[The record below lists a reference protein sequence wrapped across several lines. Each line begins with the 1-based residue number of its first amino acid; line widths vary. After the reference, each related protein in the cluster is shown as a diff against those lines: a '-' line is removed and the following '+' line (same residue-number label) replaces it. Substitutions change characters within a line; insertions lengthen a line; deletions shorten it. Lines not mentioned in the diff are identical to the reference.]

1 MRRTGDEMLHILWL
15 ILRLILILLGIVLGL
30 VLLVLLLVLFCPV
43 CYQASASKEPETE
56 PKDSRLVACVSWLF
70 HGVSLKVVMDHGKLE
85 KSVRIIGIP
94 VDKIRNRRVNAAKT
108 RKRRKEETSDSSE
121 EHSLEIPE
129 QQMNVSQD
137 AEPETEPE
145 TMPEELPEA
154 ESETM
159 PEEIPE
165 AETELSQKPLKDA
178 SKASPSDTEE
188 VSKKPSRVRRA
199 AEKIL
204 GFPAEIIRRIRRLIT
219 SVREK
224 TGQCRSSAEKMRS
237 KKEWWKNFLSSEKTK
252 KALSLVWS
260 DGKAL
265 IRHVFPRKLSGNVR
279 FDSEDPA
286 VTGAVLALLGMTIPM
301 HKNCIKVTPLF
312 ENENYLAGHIRL
324 KGRFYGI
331 VFLWTFLEIYFNNN
345 VKYVIRRWRH
355 KEVS

>member
-1 MRRTGDEMLHILWL
+1 MRTGDEMLHILWL
-15 ILRLILILLGIVLGL
+15 IFRFILLLLGIVLGL

-56 PKDSRLVACVSWLF
+56 LKDARLAAGVSWLF
-70 HGVSLKVVMDHGKLE
+70 HGVSLKIIMDHGKLQ

-94 VDKIRNRRVNAAKT
+94 VDKIRNRWVNAAKT
-108 RKRRKEETSDSSE
+108 GKKRTEETSDSSE
-121 EHSLEIPE
+121 ELSMEIPE
-129 QQMNVSQD
+129 QQINVSQE
-137 AEPETEPE
+137 AEPETIPE
-145 TMPEELPEA
+145 SEAESMQEEEQELPE
-154 ESETM
+154 
-159 PEEIPE
+159 
-165 AETELSQKPLKDA
+165 KPLQDA
-178 SKASPSDTEE
+178 AKASVSDTEAI
-188 VSKKPSRVRRA
+188 SKRPSGVRRA

-204 GFPAEIIRRIRRLIT
+204 GFPAEIIRRIRGLLT

-224 TGQCRSSAEKMRS
+224 IGRCRSSAERIHS
-237 KKEWWKNFLSSEKTK
+237 RKEWWKNFLSNEKTK

-265 IRHVFPRKLSGNVR
+265 IRHVFPRKLSGDVR

-301 HKNCIKVTPLF
+301 HKNCVNVTPLF
-312 ENENYLAGHIRL
+312 ENENYLAGSIRL

-331 VFLWTFLEIYFNNN
+331 VFFWTFLEIYFNNN

>member
-1 MRRTGDEMLHILWL
+1 MLHILWL

-70 HGVSLKVVMDHGKLE
+70 HGVSLKVVRDHGKLE

-94 VDKIRNRRVNAAKT
+94 VDKIRNRWVNATKT
-108 RKRRKEETSDSSE
+108 RKRRTEETSDSSE
-121 EHSLEIPE
+121 EHSPEIPE

-137 AEPETEPE
+137 AEPEAETE
-145 TMPEELPEA
+145 TMPEE
-154 ESETM
+154 M

-165 AETELSQKPLKDA
+165 AETELSQKPPKDA

-188 VSKKPSRVRRA
+188 VSKKPSGVRRA
-199 AEKIL
+199 AEKIF

-219 SVREK
+219 SLREK

-237 KKEWWKNFLSSEKTK
+237 KKEWWKNFLSNEKTK

-265 IRHVFPRKLSGNVR
+265 IRHVFPRKLSGDVR

-345 VKYVIRRWRH
+345 VKYVTRRWRH